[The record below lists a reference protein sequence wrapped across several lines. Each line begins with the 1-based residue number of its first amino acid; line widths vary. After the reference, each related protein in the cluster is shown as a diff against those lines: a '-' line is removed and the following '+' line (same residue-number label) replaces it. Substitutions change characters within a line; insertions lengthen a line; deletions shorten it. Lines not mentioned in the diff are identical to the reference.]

1 MAIKLLNMK
10 EEAEEK
16 PETVKPPDD
25 TRMQIHGK
33 IVSNDPPK
41 KSPSLMRKIAILS
54 SLAPKPLFNEDFFPR
69 ERSKPTKAMVR
80 KIKKNKVRA
89 KMAKESK
96 RRNRGNR

>member
-10 EEAEEK
+10 EEEVGEK
-16 PETVKPPDD
+16 LEMQSHEIVTETERPVIS
-25 TRMQIHGK
+25 Q
-33 IVSNDPPK
+33 
-41 KSPSLMRKIAILS
+41 SLMRKIAILS

-69 ERSKPTKAMVR
+69 KRSKPTKAAMR